1 MKPKV
6 ILLSTPFIKFSLPSL
21 QMANISSY
29 LKKNKI
35 DVQSEFLSIKYVE
48 YIGWDNYK
56 VVRDEKNG
64 QRMFS
69 NLLFSEYKSDLN
81 IKNID
86 TGILENEELYNIKK
100 LTKDFFKNFVFSEP
114 ILKSTIFVFYLYHYQ
129 MLSSLYFAKL
139 LKDKYDCEIWF
150 SGFHCKG
157 ALGENLKELFPFID
171 KTFGEN
177 IEEDI
182 LNSIINEKHNSYYD
196 SLNFIPTPDYDD
208 FYKAS
213 LETKEIIPAFRKNN
227 INYQV
232 EFARGCRWDKCSFCT
247 LNCAAKSF
255 RTRDVDM
262 ILMDYKKLTYKYS
275 TSFILPEH
283 FIMPCDWDNWILK
296 LASYY
301 KHTLKNLN
309 LNFRTSDLLS
319 EEKIEVLKK
328 AEANV
333 LIGIESFSN
342 KYLKLMNK
350 GHSVIQNIQVLKWL
364 ERWKVPCFHN
374 ILCSLPF
381 EDEEIFDET
390 EKVIELI
397 YHLQPPFDIEEF
409 RLTYDSFI
417 FNNQVANNISKVEC
431 KNEYAELFPI
441 EFLEKYK
448 PFFYDFTVNIDRRI
462 PYEKWEALIEKW
474 RGIYY
479 EPEYKSIP
487 TQDCLL
493 MICKNDTIYQIV
505 DRRYGAQNTIE
516 LSQAESKIYE
526 FLNEIRDKDFLFDK
540 FNKLSK
546 SEIENII
553 AKLEANKLI
562 YIENN
567 NLLALAI

>member
-100 LTKDFFKNFVFSEP
+100 LTKDFFENFVFSEP

-213 LETKEIIPAFRKNN
+213 LETKEVIPAFRKNN

-255 RTRDVDM
+255 RTRDIDM

-296 LASYY
+296 LAPYY

-319 EEKIEVLKK
+319 EEKIEILKK

-350 GHSVIQNIQVLKWL
+350 GHSVIK
-364 ERWKVPCFHN
+364 
-374 ILCSLPF
+374 
-381 EDEEIFDET
+381 
-390 EKVIELI
+390 
-397 YHLQPPFDIEEF
+397 
-409 RLTYDSFI
+409 
-417 FNNQVANNISKVEC
+417 NISKVEC
-431 KNEYAELFPI
+431 KKEYAELFPI
-441 EFLEKYK
+441 EILEKYK
-448 PFFYDFTVNIDRRI
+448 PFFYDFTVNMDKRI

-474 RGIYY
+474 RDIYY

-493 MICKNDTIYQIV
+493 MICKNDKIYQIV

-516 LSQAESKIYE
+516 LSQAESEIYE
-526 FLNEIRDKDFLFDK
+526 FLNEIRDKDFLLDK

-553 AKLEANKLI
+553 YKFEVNKLI